1 MGNPGAPRLGAEPWR
16 RGGASR
22 SYPRR
27 SRCGSRSA
35 SIASPHPI
43 TPASHTVPGRLQPP
57 RPGQATGAPCRL
69 SDPARALWAP
79 WVTIQWLNHAV
90 GRNSFPYADGPP
102 QRVDSPDGDV
112 GESSRKRSWRVAVKP
127 QGSRRRNGL
136 RPQWRRLRL
145 AGTGGDGQG
154 RRVRGRPR
162 SLGLGGERGCQSWEA
177 RDGERGPPGR
187 TRLQQG
193 SAPPIAPERC
203 PSGRGEATV
212 VGRGMSSRGPGG
224 RSPSRTRRPPRA
236 HADGGG
242 SCEPGPA
249 PARAPAQPPWTLE
262 RLSDPKSGPLDP
274 PHPGPH
280 RRGRACAPPTASFHC
295 PHPLSRLVPQGL
307 GTSPVPCLLHG
318 WPWAPRGRLARGP
331 GEWQGETVVAG
342 ARPPRG
348 VGFSLSSWG

>member
-136 RPQWRRLRL
+136 RPAVEKAAPRGDRGGR
-145 AGTGGDGQG
+145 AGPAGPRPSAQPGPG
-154 RRVRGRPR
+154 RRARLPV
-162 SLGLGGERGCQSWEA
+162 LGGPGWGA
-177 RDGERGPPGR
+177 GGPRGPPGR

-212 VGRGMSSRGPGG
+212 VGRGVSSRGPGG

-242 SCEPGPA
+242 SCEPGPRSSTCPRSAALDPRA
-249 PARAPAQPPWTLE
+249 PLGPKVRAAGPSPPGAPPPRPGLCPAHSVLPLSSPAQPARP
-262 RLSDPKSGPLDP
+262 SGPW
-274 PHPGPH
+274 H
-280 RRGRACAPPTASFHC
+280 
-295 PHPLSRLVPQGL
+295 
-307 GTSPVPCLLHG
+307 VPCPL
-318 WPWAPRGRLARGP
+318 PAPRVALGAPRAP
-331 GEWQGETVVAG
+331 GAG
-342 ARPPRG
+342 AG
-348 VGFSLSSWG
+348 

>member
-35 SIASPHPI
+35 SLASPHPI

-90 GRNSFPYADGPP
+90 GGNSFPYADGPP

-136 RPQWRRLRL
+136 RPAVEKAAPRGDRGGR
-145 AGTGGDGQG
+145 AGPAGPRPSAQPGPG
-154 RRVRGRPR
+154 RRARLPVLGGRGWGAGAPREDPSSAGFSAPDRARAVSLWPWGGHSSGTRRELPRSWGAVTERDATATTCSCGRGRELRAGPR
-162 SLGLGGERGCQSWEA
+162 SGTCPRSAALDPRA
-177 RDGERGPPGR
+177 PRGPKVRAAG
-187 TRLQQG
+187 
-193 SAPPIAPERC
+193 
-203 PSGRGEATV
+203 PS
-212 VGRGMSSRGPGG
+212 
-224 RSPSRTRRPPRA
+224 PPRA
-236 HADGGG
+236 PPPR
-242 SCEPGPA
+242 PGLCPA
-249 PARAPAQPPWTLE
+249 HSVLPLSSPAQPARP
-262 RLSDPKSGPLDP
+262 SGPW
-274 PHPGPH
+274 H
-280 RRGRACAPPTASFHC
+280 
-295 PHPLSRLVPQGL
+295 
-307 GTSPVPCLLHG
+307 VPCPL
-318 WPWAPRGRLARGP
+318 PAPRVALGAPRAP
-331 GEWQGETVVAG
+331 GAG
-342 ARPPRG
+342 AG
-348 VGFSLSSWG
+348 